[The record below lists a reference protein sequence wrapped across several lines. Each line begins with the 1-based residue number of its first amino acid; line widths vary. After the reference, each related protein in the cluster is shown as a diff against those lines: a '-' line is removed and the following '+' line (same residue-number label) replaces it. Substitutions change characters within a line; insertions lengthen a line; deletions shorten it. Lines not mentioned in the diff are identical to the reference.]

1 MIHVNSLGYSY
12 KKGEKVIDDLSFE
25 VPEGSFFGFLGAN
38 GSGKTTTIRL
48 MLGLCKPDK
57 GSVKIGGEVMNRST
71 IKAFRRIGSMIE
83 SPSYYANL
91 TGEEN
96 LIVYSRYYGL
106 DRKIVDKTLKD
117 VGLASAAKKK
127 AGNYS
132 LGMKQRLGL
141 AMCIMYNPDLLIL
154 DEPLNGLDPKGISE
168 MRDLLL
174 RLQKEEGKTI
184 LISSHLLGE
193 VENTCDNIC
202 VIDKGKKL
210 FSGRIDDLRSSIIG
224 KTRYAIECDKKENV
238 SQILK
243 SDFNLNNEVNS
254 EDIVFSVENKDVI
267 PDIVRKLYLNDVS
280 IYGITRMKNSLE
292 ELFLKLTNS

>member
-1 MIHVNSLGYSY
+1 MIQVNSLEYSY
-12 KKGEKVIDDLSFE
+12 KKGEKTIDGLSFE

-57 GSVKIGGEVMNRST
+57 GFVKIGGEEIRRSSV
-71 IKAFRRIGSMIE
+71 KAFRRIGSMIE

-96 LIVYSRYYGL
+96 LLVYSRYYGL
-106 DRKIVDKTLKD
+106 DKTVIDKTLKD
-117 VGLASAAKKK
+117 VGLSQAASKK
-127 AGNYS
+127 AGSYS
-132 LGMKQRLGL
+132 LGMKQRLGM
-141 AMCIMYNPDLLIL
+141 AISIMHNPDLLIL
-154 DEPLNGLDPKGISE
+154 DEPLNGLDPKGISDI
-168 MRDLLL
+168 RDLLL

-184 LISSHLLGE
+184 FISSHLLGE
-193 VENTCDNIC
+193 IENTCENIC

-210 FSGRIDDLRSSIIG
+210 FSGRIEDLRTSIIG
-224 KTRYAIECDKKENV
+224 KTRYSIECNKREDV

-243 SDFNLNNEVNS
+243 SDFDLSNIIGTENIE
-254 EDIVFSVENKDVI
+254 FSVENKDII
-267 PDIVRKLYLNDVS
+267 PEIVRKLNTNDVS
-280 IYGITRMKNSLE
+280 IYGITRLENSLE